1 MASIG
6 MMLKQGMPTS
16 GNVNAAA
23 PFSFGAQSQVGADY
37 AGKPNVNALMRPT
50 LHNSVP
56 ESMVN
61 PTASVP
67 IFVRPFAEG
76 FEKGYSEGDILF
88 VRRETAHRSKSM
100 HHVVANLPVL
110 NYMLRNELRHVDDT
124 REGYDERKYQ
134 TLEDVLED
142 WNYFGILN
150 TDMDTGSKWQRLLNI
165 NVRGR
170 SRVARLW
177 KPPHLKGRLEKGTC
191 LFLGFFKETHDN
203 NPRLPLPNS
212 SSEEVVE
219 STTGRKGEYFQVRAT
234 LDCSD
239 DTTDLKNAFHLA
251 EYVIPVG
258 IVSQVTLK
266 SPNNS
271 SIKNGH
277 YNTEACKSLER
288 IEVLMRI

>member
-16 GNVNAAA
+16 GNVNASA
-23 PFSFGAQSQVGADY
+23 PFSFGAQSQVGTDY
-37 AGKPNVNALMRPT
+37 AGKPNVSALMRPT

-67 IFVRPFAEG
+67 LFVRPFAEG
-76 FEKGYSEGDILF
+76 FEKGYSEGDLLF
-88 VRRETAHRSKSM
+88 VKRETAHRSKSM

-110 NYMLRNELRHVDDT
+110 NHILRTEMTDGDV
-124 REGYDERKYQ
+124 RKYR
-134 TLEDVLED
+134 TLEAVLKD

-177 KPPHLKGRLEKGTC
+177 KPPRLKGRLEKGTC
-191 LFLGFFKETHDN
+191 LFLGFFKEKHN
-203 NPRLPLPNS
+203 ANIRLPLPNGS
-212 SSEEVVE
+212 SQEVVRD
-219 STTGRKGEYFQVRAT
+219 TNAVGEYFQVRAT

-239 DTTDLKNAFHLA
+239 DTTDLKNDVLLA
-251 EYVIPVG
+251 KYVIPVG

-271 SIKNGH
+271 SIKAGH
-277 YNTEACKSLER
+277 YNTESCKSLER

>member
-16 GNVNAAA
+16 GNVNASA
-23 PFSFGAQSQVGADY
+23 PFSFGAQSQVGTDY
-37 AGKPNVNALMRPT
+37 AGKPNVSALMRPT

-67 IFVRPFAEG
+67 LFVRPFAEG
-76 FEKGYSEGDILF
+76 FEKGYSEGDLLF
-88 VRRETAHRSKSM
+88 VKRETAHRSKSM

-110 NYMLRNELRHVDDT
+110 NHILRTEMTDGDV
-124 REGYDERKYQ
+124 RKYR
-134 TLEDVLED
+134 TLEAVLKD

-177 KPPHLKGRLEKGTC
+177 KPPRLKGRLEKGTC
-191 LFLGFFKETHDN
+191 LFLGFFKENHDKH
-203 NPRLPLPNS
+203 LTDIPLPNGS
-212 SSEEVVE
+212 SQEVVRD
-219 STTGRKGEYFQVRAT
+219 TNAVGEYFQDRAT

-239 DTTDLKNAFHLA
+239 DTTDLKNDVLLA
-251 EYVIPVG
+251 KYVIPVG

-271 SIKNGH
+271 SIKAGH
-277 YNTEACKSLER
+277 YNTESCKSLER

>member
-23 PFSFGAQSQVGADY
+23 PFSFGAQSQVGTDY
-37 AGKPNVNALMRPT
+37 AGKPNVSALMRPT

-67 IFVRPFAEG
+67 LFVRPFAEK
-76 FEKGYSEGDILF
+76 FEKGYSEGDLLF
-88 VRRETAHRSKSM
+88 VKRETSHRTKSM
-100 HHVVANLPVL
+100 HHIVANLPVL
-110 NYMLRNELRHVDDT
+110 NYILRTEMTDGDV
-124 REGYDERKYQ
+124 RKYR
-134 TLEDVLED
+134 TLADVLED

-177 KPPHLKGRLEKGTC
+177 KPPELEGRLEKGTC
-191 LFLGFFKETHDN
+191 LFLGFFKENHDKH
-203 NPRLPLPNS
+203 LTDIPLPNGS
-212 SSEEVVE
+212 SREVVAKT
-219 STTGRKGEYFQVRAT
+219 SGNGGKGAYFQVRAT

-239 DTTDLKNAFHLA
+239 DTTYMKNAFHLA

-266 SPNNS
+266 SPNKS
-271 SIKNGH
+271 SIRAGH
-277 YNTEACKSLER
+277 YNTESCKSLER